1 MQRVQVTPQVLSL
14 IWRQLL
20 IPSPAGSIIVRPG
33 IYDRVRDVVVREVG
47 VIRIAV
53 EGKLEDTG
61 TRHLKLIA
69 ERTNVR
75 CDQTQIL
82 SNER

>member
-1 MQRVQVTPQVLSL
+1 M
-14 IWRQLL
+14 
-20 IPSPAGSIIVRPG
+20 
-33 IYDRVRDVVVREVG
+33 REVR

-53 EGKLEDTG
+53 EGKLQDTG
-61 TRHLKLIA
+61 PGHLKLIA